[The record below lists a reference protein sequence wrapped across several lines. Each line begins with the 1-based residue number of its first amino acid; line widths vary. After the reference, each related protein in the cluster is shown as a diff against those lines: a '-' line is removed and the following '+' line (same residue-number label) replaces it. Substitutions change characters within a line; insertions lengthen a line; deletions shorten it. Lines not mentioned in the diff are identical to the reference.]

1 MCTKFGHTASKCFFD
16 IFPFATIN
24 LQVFT
29 SSNFSQSCNSFGVPQ
44 MTTMMA
50 SYDLNTNSNRYP
62 NSGATHHLTNNFN
75 NLSSG
80 SEYGGGN
87 QAYATNGSGLP
98 ILHYGSTIFP
108 YSNPYKN
115 FVLKISFMFLQY
127 LKT

>member
-1 MCTKFGHTASKCFFD
+1 MYEVWAYSFKMLFRYL
-16 IFPFATIN
+16 PFRN
-24 LQVFT
+24 NQPPGFT
-29 SSNFSQSCNSFGVPQ
+29 SSNCSQSCNSFGVPQ